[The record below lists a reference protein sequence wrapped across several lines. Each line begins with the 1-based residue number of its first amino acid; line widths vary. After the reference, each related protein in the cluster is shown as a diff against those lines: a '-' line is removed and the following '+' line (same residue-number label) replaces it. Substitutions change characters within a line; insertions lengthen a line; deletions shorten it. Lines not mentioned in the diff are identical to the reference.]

1 MELSNSTGRVVV
13 EKVMRGGAASRAG
26 VQVGDEVLGLGE
38 QRVVYEQWGDLVGTL
53 RRGDAVRL
61 LIARRGRLLEKV
73 LEFAVNGLETA
84 EGLAVPSWNLQRM
97 ESPGVEQEKLW
108 RGWLSLESSGES
120 AAHGE
125 SASKGESGAKSEA
138 AEKKE

>member
-1 MELSNSTGRVVV
+1 
-13 EKVMRGGAASRAG
+13 
-26 VQVGDEVLGLGE
+26 
-38 QRVVYEQWGDLVGTL
+38 
-53 RRGDAVRL
+53 
-61 LIARRGRLLEKV
+61 
-73 LEFAVNGLETA
+73 VNGLEIA